1 MNDKQQLL
9 TTLREEFHRWEE
21 LLARMSE
28 EQIMAPYAP
37 QKPYN
42 KSVRDVIAHLR
53 AWQQTSIARLEAAHL
68 HRDPKFPGWPVDF
81 ESDSEDAL
89 DRTNAWIYET
99 SREQPWP
106 RVHREWREG
115 FLRLLEL
122 GEALPEKD
130 LMDAGRYSW
139 LEGQPL
145 SLVLLSSYEHHNKT
159 FRGRGQGDP
168 FAFRESSSICF
179 SLCSESAQSCPKVHV
194 RVDYLSCDYIP

>member
-68 HRDPKFPGWPVDF
+68 HRDPEFPGWPADF

-89 DRTNAWIYET
+89 DRTNAWIYGT

-139 LEGQPL
+139 LEGRPL
-145 SLVLLSSYEHHNKT
+145 SLVLLSSYEHH
-159 FRGRGQGDP
+159 QEH
-168 FAFRESSSICF
+168 REPLAS
-179 SLCSESAQSCPKVHV
+179 
-194 RVDYLSCDYIP
+194 